1 MEKKT
6 KGLEA
11 PSFPSVAVG
20 VPDASGRTNPVAFMS
35 NVLCCVPAGE
45 DFLAPSFPS
54 VAVGVPDASGR
65 TNPVA
70 FLSNVL
76 CCVCLQAPSFPSV
89 AVGVPDASGRTNPV
103 AFMSNVLCCVPAGS
117 PCPALNLLLHLLSL
131 SQRSR
136 SVGKWAGTRE
146 LAPTRPRIRAGSAQ
160 GTTSTSE
167 RGRAPSCP
175 PLANWD
181 RVTSACSWLEFP
193 LALGF
198 LSTGRGSW
206 PESFKPGEQ
215 WPSHHPCSP
224 SRPGC
229 CPSAPDRRWM

>member
-1 MEKKT
+1 MSRA
-6 KGLEA
+6 GFQGGIHLVSVRNHPEA
-11 PSFPSVAVG
+11 LASFFPSVAVD
-20 VPDASGRTNPVAFMS
+20 VLDTSRRTNPVAFMS
-35 NVLCCVPAGE
+35 NVLCAC
-45 DFLAPSFPS
+45 
-54 VAVGVPDASGR
+54 R
-65 TNPVA
+65 
-70 FLSNVL
+70 
-76 CCVCLQAPSFPSV
+76 
-89 AVGVPDASGRTNPV
+89 
-103 AFMSNVLCCVPAGS
+103 
-117 PCPALNLLLHLLSL
+117 
-131 SQRSR
+131 
-136 SVGKWAGTRE
+136 KWAGTRE

-224 SRPGC
+224 SRAGC
-229 CPSAPDRRWM
+229 CPSAPDRSLARGFPWCGGELCFLLGERTALGSCSMSHSCAEPGSLSRGSATF